1 MRPVPLEL
9 ALELKWN
16 VLNSAFVLPCLR
28 GARLAETKDRA
39 RLGAFR
45 VDASP
50 CLQRPRGRV
59 GEALRAIQF
68 NIWGDPSA
76 GATGVLVTQIGTNE
90 WIGSSARFAD
100 WMVARIPRPSCQAL
114 RACTP
119 AGLSF
124 WELQRKERF
133 KIHAPPRESRAC
145 DTRHWRAKSQEV
157 HIARALGKLFD
168 AFVLGTRYR
177 ASSTRLCQGS
187 FGQRFV

>member
-1 MRPVPLEL
+1 MHCRAVPSKSCLGSVKWHAAHAICASGL

-28 GARLAETKDRA
+28 GARLAETKDRF

-76 GATGVLVTQIGTNE
+76 GVTGVLVTQIGTNE

-100 WMVARIPRPSCQAL
+100 WMVACSPRPSCQAL

-119 AGLSF
+119 AGLF
-124 WELQRKERF
+124 F
-133 KIHAPPRESRAC
+133 
-145 DTRHWRAKSQEV
+145 
-157 HIARALGKLFD
+157 
-168 AFVLGTRYR
+168 LGTVTERKVQD
-177 ASSTRLCQGS
+177 TCPPPGKPGL
-187 FGQRFV
+187 

>member
-1 MRPVPLEL
+1 MHCRAVPSKSCLGSLKWHAAHAICASGL

-28 GARLAETKDRA
+28 GARLAETKDRF

-45 VDASP
+45 VDVSP

-68 NIWGDPSA
+68 NIWGDPNA
-76 GATGVLVTQIGTNE
+76 GVTGVLVTQIGTNE

-100 WMVARIPRPSCQAL
+100 WMVARTPRPSCQAL

-133 KIHAPPRESRAC
+133 KIHAPPP
-145 DTRHWRAKSQEV
+145 
-157 HIARALGKLFD
+157 GKPGL
-168 AFVLGTRYR
+168 
-177 ASSTRLCQGS
+177 
-187 FGQRFV
+187 